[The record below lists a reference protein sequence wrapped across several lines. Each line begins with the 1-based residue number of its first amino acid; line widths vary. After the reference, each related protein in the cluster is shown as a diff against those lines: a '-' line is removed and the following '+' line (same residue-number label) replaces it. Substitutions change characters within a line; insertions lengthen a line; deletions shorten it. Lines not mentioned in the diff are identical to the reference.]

1 MIWLKTLLTAG
12 RKFLI
17 PVLLALAVIWIL
29 FYVIQSI
36 QERER
41 DKNTIELQDKQIEK
55 RTKIDRAVR
64 NQQKKDVE
72 DSLDYL
78 RRRQ

>member
-29 FYVIQSI
+29 FYVIQST